1 MKKYRASILLTL
13 ICCIGLAE
21 GARAMEKREVT
32 VTVPYEFVA
41 GGKTLPAGTYTV
53 SRVSFEQ
60 GELSISSY
68 ENRSGVLVLPIEFDD
83 QLAGDPKLIFEQIGD
98 RRVLSK
104 IETLYG
110 VYTLPEPRSAN
121 IVAGAKQQQG
131 MSASGTN

>member
-1 MKKYRASILLTL
+1 MKNYYASILLTL
-13 ICCIGLAE
+13 ICLTGLGVSARAE
-21 GARAMEKREVT
+21 GKREVI

-53 SRVSFEQ
+53 SRVSDQ
-60 GELSISSY
+60 RNELIIISY
-68 ENRSGVLVLPIEFDD
+68 ENRSSVFVIPIDFDD
-83 QLAGDPKLIFEQIGD
+83 QLIGNPKVIFEQAGD
-98 RRVLSK
+98 RRILRK
-104 IETLYG
+104 IETLDG